1 MKNLGEMMRQA
12 QQMQQ
17 RMAELQDKLAEAS
30 VTGQSAAGMVQI
42 TVDGKGTAK
51 RVRIDPALLVPAEAE
66 VLEDLVVAAMNDAKV
81 KVDAHAQEEM
91 AKLTGGLK
99 LPPGMKLPF

>member
-1 MKNLGEMMRQA
+1 MKNIGEMMRQA

-17 RMAELQDKLAEAS
+17 RMQEMQDRLAETE
-30 VTGQSAAGMVQI
+30 VTGRSAAGMVEI
-42 TVDGKGTAK
+42 AMNGKGVA
-51 RVRIDPALLVPAEAE
+51 RRARIDPSLLKADEAE
-66 VLEDLVVAAMNDAKV
+66 VLEDLVVAAINDARAKA
-81 KVDAHAQEEM
+81 DAHAQEEM